1 MLKQRMGELF
11 EEFEVNREPRA
22 ERLTRTT
29 LLSLALHA
37 GLVALVLYG
46 PTVRAFWQL
55 ASMVT
60 GAEYADEAYE
70 RGTVRE
76 RAVMIS
82 PQEKLYYPPGYFN
95 PNAPPAPDAQVVE
108 EPTPTPTPRPTP
120 KPTPTPVATPEATPE
135 VADKDAAGGG
145 DGDGLSDEEKKAKA
159 EREAKEREALDRVAE
174 QNKVKL
180 PPKINA
186 RPFND
191 ALVKWSR
198 EHESG
203 RLNLNTT
210 IAVTLEADR
219 NEDGTLTN
227 MVLTGGS
234 ASDPVLKELAKDV
247 VTTLSASRALE
258 FLQGSRHLKLR
269 LVLNRQ
275 NLSISVSTEMD
286 SAERASSTAN
296 VYGLGIAVMRM
307 KKAGTDEGQ
316 VWKNTKVSSKD
327 KAIIVTFDMPR
338 ETAGSLLAKQV
349 SKARG
354 GQQ

>member
-1 MLKQRMGELF
+1 MGELF
-11 EEFEVNREPRA
+11 EEFEVNREPRSKGLA
-22 ERLTRTT
+22 RTT
-29 LLSLALHA
+29 LLSLAVHA
-37 GLVALVLYG
+37 VFIALVLYG
-46 PTVRAFWQL
+46 PTVHAFWQL

-82 PQEKLYYPPGYFN
+82 PQEKLYYPPGYLN
-95 PNAPPAPDAQVVE
+95 PTQPPAPDAQVVE
-108 EPTPTPTPRPTP
+108 EQPTPTPTPKPTP
-120 KPTPTPVATPEATPE
+120 KPRPTPAPTPEATPE
-135 VADKDAAGGG
+135 VADKDGVGGG
-145 DGDGLSDEEKKAKA
+145 DSALSDEEKKAKA
-159 EREAKEREALDRVAE
+159 EQEAKEREALARAAE

-180 PPKINA
+180 PPKINP

-203 RLNLNTT
+203 RLNLNGV

-227 MVLTGGS
+227 MVMTGGS

-269 LVLNRQ
+269 LVLDRQ
-275 NLSISVSTEMD
+275 KLSIAVSTEMD
-286 SAERASSTAN
+286 SAERASSMAN
-296 VYGLGIAVMRM
+296 VYGLGIMGMRW

-316 VWKNTKVSSKD
+316 VWKNTKVSAKD
-327 KAIIVTFDMPR
+327 KTIVVTFDMPR
-338 ETAGSLLAKQV
+338 EMAGSMLARQV
-349 SKARG
+349 NKARE
-354 GQQ
+354 GQQQ

>member
-1 MLKQRMGELF
+1 MAELF
-11 EEFEVNREPRA
+11 EEFEVNREPRSRSLA
-22 ERLTRTT
+22 RTT

-60 GAEYADEAYE
+60 GAEYGDEAYE
-70 RGTVRE
+70 RGSVRE

-82 PQEKLYYPPGYFN
+82 PHEKLYYPPGYLN
-95 PNAPPAPDAQVVE
+95 PNLPPAPDAQAAE
-108 EPTPTPTPRPTP
+108 EPTPTPTPKPRPTP
-120 KPTPTPVATPEATPE
+120 RPTTTATPEATPE
-135 VADKDAAGGG
+135 VADKEGGG
-145 DGDGLSDEEKKAKA
+145 DDSGLSDEEKKAKA
-159 EREAKEREALDRVAE
+159 EQEAKEREALARVAE

-186 RPFND
+186 RPFKD
-191 ALVKWSR
+191 MLVKWNGEYER
-198 EHESG
+198 G
-203 RLNLNTT
+203 RLNLNGT
-210 IAVTLEADR
+210 ISVTLEADR

-227 MVLTGGS
+227 MVMTGGS
-234 ASDPVLKELAKDV
+234 ASDPALKELAKDV
-247 VTTLSASRALE
+247 VTTLSASRTLE

-275 NLSISVSTEMD
+275 KLSVAVSTEMD
-286 SAERASSTAN
+286 TAERASSMAN
-296 VYGLGIAVMRM
+296 VYGLGILGMRW

-316 VWKNTKVSSKD
+316 VWKNTRVTAQG
-327 KAIIVTFDMPR
+327 KAIVVTFDMPR
-338 ETAGSLLAKQV
+338 ETAGSLLARQV
-349 SKARG
+349 GKARE

>member
-1 MLKQRMGELF
+1 MTELF
-11 EEFEVNREPRA
+11 EEFEVNREPRSKSLA
-22 ERLTRTT
+22 RTT
-29 LLSLALHA
+29 ALSLAAHA
-37 GLVALVLYG
+37 VFISLVLYG
-46 PTVRAFWQL
+46 PTVHAFWQL

-60 GAEYADEAYE
+60 GADYADEAYE

-82 PQEKLYYPPGYFN
+82 PHEKLYYPPGYLN

-108 EPTPTPTPRPTP
+108 EPTPTPTPKPKPTP
-120 KPTPTPVATPEATPE
+120 KPTPTPAPTPEAAE
-135 VADKDAAGGG
+135 VADKDTPGDAAA
-145 DGDGLSDEEKKAKA
+145 LSEEEKKAKA
-159 EREAKEREALDRVAE
+159 EQEAKEREALDRAAE

-180 PPKINA
+180 PPKINP

-203 RLNLNTT
+203 RLNLNGT
-210 IAVTLEADR
+210 ISVTLEADR

-227 MVLTGGS
+227 MVMTGGS

-247 VTTLSASRALE
+247 VTTLSASRVLE
-258 FLQGSRHLKLR
+258 FLQGAKRLKLR

-275 NLSISVSTEMD
+275 KLNIDVNTEMD
-286 SAERASSTAN
+286 SAERASSMAE
-296 VYGLGIAVMRM
+296 VYGLGIIGMRW
-307 KKAGTDEGQ
+307 KKGGTDEGQ
-316 VWKNTKVSSKD
+316 VWKNTRVTAKD
-327 KAIIVTFDMPR
+327 KAIVVTFDMPR

-349 SKARG
+349 GKARQ

>member
-1 MLKQRMGELF
+1 MGELF
-11 EEFEVNREPRA
+11 EEFEVNRESRSRSLA
-22 ERLTRTT
+22 RTT
-29 LLSLALHA
+29 LLSLVLHA
-37 GLVALVLYG
+37 GFAALVLYG
-46 PTVRAFWQL
+46 PTVHAFWQL

-60 GAEYADEAYE
+60 GADYADEAYE

-76 RAVMIS
+76 RATMIS
-82 PQEKLYYPPGYFN
+82 PHEKLYYPPGYLN
-95 PNAPPAPDAQVVE
+95 PNLPPAPDAEVAQE
-108 EPTPTPTPRPTP
+108 PTPTPTPTPRPTP
-120 KPTPTPVATPEATPE
+120 KPTPTPAPASTPE
-135 VADKDAAGGG
+135 VADKDKPGG

-159 EREAKEREALDRVAE
+159 EKDAKEREALDRVAE

-180 PPKINA
+180 PPKINS

-203 RLNLNTT
+203 RLNLDGT
-210 IAVTLEADR
+210 ISVTLEADR

-227 MVLTGGS
+227 MVMTGGS

-275 NLSISVSTEMD
+275 KLSIAVNTEMD
-286 SAERASSTAN
+286 TAERASSMAN

-307 KKAGTDEGQ
+307 KKGGTDEGQ
-316 VWKNTKVSSKD
+316 VWKNTKVSAQG
-327 KAIIVTFDMPR
+327 KAIVVTFDMPR

>member
-1 MLKQRMGELF
+1 MGKLF
-11 EEFEVNREPRA
+11 EEFEVNREPRS
-22 ERLTRTT
+22 ERLARTT

-46 PTVRAFWQL
+46 PTVHAFWQL
-55 ASMVT
+55 ASLVT

-70 RGTVRE
+70 RGRVRE

-82 PQEKLYYPPGYFN
+82 PHEKLYYPPGYLN
-95 PNAPPAPDAQVVE
+95 PNLPPAPDAQVVE
-108 EPTPTPTPRPTP
+108 EPPPTPTPTPRPTP
-120 KPTPTPVATPEATPE
+120 RPTPTPAPEATPEATPE
-135 VADKDAAGGG
+135 LADKDTPGG
-145 DGDGLSDEEKKAKA
+145 DGDGLSEEEKKAKA
-159 EREAKEREALDRVAE
+159 DRDAKERAALDRAAE

-203 RLNLNTT
+203 RLNLNGT
-210 IAVTLEADR
+210 ISVTLEADR

-227 MVLTGGS
+227 MVMTGGS

-269 LVLNRQ
+269 LVLNGQ
-275 NLSISVSTEMD
+275 KLSIAVNTEMD
-286 SAERASSTAN
+286 TAERASSMAN

-307 KKAGTDEGQ
+307 KKSGTDEGQ
-316 VWKNTKVSSKD
+316 VWKNTKVSAQD
-327 KAIIVTFDMPR
+327 KAIVVTFDMPR